1 MEIWTLKNVSC
12 HAALTLCFI
21 FEGVMDSNPGNIPPI
36 TQSPTSLCIEGGPHS
51 VFLSQV
57 ELVKYEEGT
66 GSLTYL
72 FK

>member
-12 HAALTLCFI
+12 HSALTLHFI
-21 FEGVMDSNPGNIPPI
+21 IEGTMDSNPGNIPPI
-36 TQSPTSLCIEGGPHS
+36 TRRPPSLSVEGGPHYVS
-51 VFLSQV
+51 LSQI